1 MRRSVS
7 GMKEN
12 IVTRDGHTITRM
24 DLSDLGP
31 ITQMERDMIQEAA
44 KRPVVYDE
52 DSPPLTPAMLEQ
64 AEKLIAARARRA

>member
-1 MRRSVS
+1 
-7 GMKEN
+7 MKET

-44 KRPVVYDE
+44 KRPVTV
-52 DSPPLTPAMLEQ
+52 SPQ
-64 AEKLIAARARRA
+64 SAANSNSSRSMVV